1 MSIQDNFD
9 QQGYTAPGASTG
21 YEPVNGTNYDPAG
34 AVPPPPPPPF
44 AYPPPPGTHVPNPLL
59 AGLLG
64 FIPGVGAMYNGQFAK
79 GLANIAIFAIFVSL
93 SNHVS
98 DMFGLFVAGWEFY
111 MAFEA
116 YQTAAAR
123 REGRPLPDPFGL
135 NNIGERFGFQPQ
147 AHPDLNN
154 AWERTVGRMPGAAP
168 SMEETRYD
176 AASGASYYSRTD
188 AAGNSTSY
196 QVDPAGNVYSQSTQ
210 VPPAGYAPPAPG
222 YVPPVPPAG
231 YGAPAPGY
239 APGYAPAYDPAAYG
253 VPPVPPPAYGMPP
266 VPPMPVNPAKRM
278 IPAGA
283 FWLIGLG
290 VFALLGSLRP
300 FSGLEGEATGG
311 IFLMGLGA
319 FLIYRRH
326 TALGYVYPEGSPA
339 LAWSNIGAYRGASIV
354 LVLGVLVFLQGL
366 HVLHGN
372 TFGAVFL
379 IALGAL
385 LLAERMA
392 QNNAVN
398 TFSGYP
404 GYPGQPPVPP
414 VQEQPVAHDETVSIV
429 PKYTRPDNDLS
440 IHNDQEGR

>member
-1 MSIQDNFD
+1 MSIQDNHD

-123 REGRPLPDPFGL
+123 RDGRPLPDPFGL

-168 SMEETRYD
+168 AMEESRYD
-176 AASGASYYSRTD
+176 AATGTSYYSRTD
-188 AAGNSTSY
+188 AAGNTSSY
-196 QVDPAGNVYSQSTQ
+196 QVDPAGNVYTQNTQ
-210 VPPAGYAPPAPG
+210 VPPTPG
-222 YVPPVPPAG
+222 YVP
-231 YGAPAPGY
+231 PAPGY
-239 APGYAPAYDPAAYG
+239 APPYDPAASYGVPPGYG
-253 VPPVPPPAYGMPP
+253 VPPVPP
-266 VPPMPVNPAKRM
+266 VPPMPPTPPKQM

-311 IFLMGLGA
+311 LFLMGLGA

-326 TALGYVYPEGSPA
+326 TALQYIYPEGSPA
-339 LAWSNIGAYRGASIV
+339 LAWNNMSAYRGAAIV

-379 IALGAL
+379 IALGGL
-385 LLAERMA
+385 LLAERVT
-392 QNNAVN
+392 QNNAMN
-398 TFSGYP
+398 SYPGYP

-414 VQEQPVAHDETVSIV
+414 AEEEQPAAKDEPVSIV

-440 IHNDQEGR
+440 IHNDEEGR